1 MRVLQTI
8 AAAVP
13 VRLMKRDLLFI
24 AEQMLS
30 VMDDKRLEIVARRVF
45 RLAGIQRRPIC
56 AIRLPPVTA

>member
-1 MRVLQTI
+1 
-8 AAAVP
+8 
-13 VRLMKRDLLFI
+13 MKRDLLFI